1 MNEEKKKQQTK
12 DWKST
17 FCCCSQLYTLKVYN
31 SKEWEKPSRGEK
43 ERTIPT
49 FQNRNYK
56 ADVGNSC

>member
-1 MNEEKKKQQTK
+1 MNEGKKTKRK

-31 SKEWEKPSRGEK
+31 SKEWEKPSRGKKK
-43 ERTIPT
+43 EPFLPFKIGI
-49 FQNRNYK
+49 K